1 MRQEIHNNFIY
12 VPPGDHTN
20 TKKII
25 GFVKFYSNPV
35 GIYLFK
41 VNNRNIRTICINLEQ
56 ISHIVLMFP
65 LLTLN
70 SHIPD
75 EKSSRMVESIETSR
89 TLSGMDCIHTAFP
102 LTSSSVVYLIFKN
115 LRCGA

>member
-1 MRQEIHNNFIY
+1 M
-12 VPPGDHTN
+12 PPGDHTN

-25 GFVKFYSNPV
+25 GFVKFSSNPV

-56 ISHIVLMFP
+56 ITHIVLFP

-70 SHIPD
+70 RHIPD
-75 EKSSRMVESIETSR
+75 EKSSRMVESIETSG
-89 TLSGMDCIHTAFP
+89 TLSGMDCMHTAFP
-102 LTSSSVVYLIFKN
+102 LKSNPVVYLIFKN